1 MANSFHN
8 RDAAVVRYLRYPAW
22 IAGALVLVA
31 GFIWFWLLYTTS
43 GARWVLGQTE
53 TAFGLQTRLI
63 DGSISGGLRVEGL
76 SFRNES
82 VDLSVGQL
90 TATLDIDLFPTSV
103 DVSAAVLDDVD
114 VTIKDTESTESE
126 AGDVSDVL
134 RGLVLPIPVRV
145 SDLRSSDILI
155 TAGSAAEQIDSL
167 TLTASW
173 FGNIVIERLDISSPK
188 LAAGVSASIDLQGGN
203 AFSAVVD
210 AQLKPALTDL
220 TDELE
225 IQASINGDPDGLDVS
240 SKVGSFATV
249 EGSVGWQD
257 QLEVVADVIL
267 DDFDLTA
274 IVETWPSGFPVSGTI
289 NVVANDATVT
299 VSDSTLSITGTGAK
313 AFVDAIVDRES
324 SAVEGQLRWESLRWP
339 LPADEVRVK
348 SETGDIRVSGSI
360 DEWQVDG
367 LIAVGT
373 EEMPDG
379 TFVVDVAGTRET
391 VTGRI
396 IEGRVLGGNA
406 DGEVTY
412 SWSGEQPW
420 SANLAIVNIDLG
432 SIWPELPG
440 RVSGRI
446 DGHGAIQPFALH
458 AEFENV
464 DGSIRGVEFQAS
476 GAVDVADGIFEARG
490 LRIEHGE
497 SWLMLNGSPAL
508 ETGLAFE
515 ARIADA
521 NSYVDDVTGE
531 LHAKG
536 HARITETQA
545 AIELALQSPEVIVR
559 DSKFADVSLVAEGT
573 HEQQS
578 IRLSAVSLDT
588 PLKLGVT
595 GAFDDWR
602 KPLESPWRGTV
613 ESFNLDLGD
622 HHAMALTAASQLEFS
637 SRHAQLTE
645 FCFGDQTGSLLC
657 ASGAWNKNGDYSVDA
672 QLTTVSASIM
682 EHVIDAGLLFDQLV
696 SGTLRWQHSDALG
709 TSGRGKLS
717 VSPGTIRAVGDDKNF
732 LATGHGIV
740 DFDVENGTLLSGV
753 VELPLPGTG
762 GLAGNFSMLDV
773 TAGTGSDVKGNVD
786 IVITDLRRLTRL
798 TPLVDSVSGFLDA
811 TIELSGTLGDPV
823 LAGDLTV
830 KDGSLRYMPIGLQL
844 REINLVGQMDD
855 DFRFDLSGS
864 FLAGEG
870 RAQIISSG
878 DYSDADQTGLRF
890 HIQGD
895 NLTLINVPDV
905 MVTVNSDIDVS
916 LSKDVLTI
924 NGNLLV
930 PAARI
935 RPTVISASKVNE
947 SEDVVIVAGELPDA
961 TEEVQRGNGLQFAGE
976 LDVSLGDSVIV
987 DLDLARATV
996 TGGVKF
1002 NWIGDVI
1009 PMANGRYDIAGSVQ
1023 AFGQVLDL
1031 TEGALRF
1038 PNVPADDP
1046 FIRLI
1051 AEREI
1056 FGNTQVKRAGV
1067 LVDGPAKRP
1076 TVEAFTVPLTTEERA
1091 MTLLVTGSDFD
1102 YEQGVGAIDFGTY
1115 IAPRLFISYGVGVFE
1130 RENVISARYDIV
1142 KGFGI
1147 KASSGSKESGVDL
1160 NYRFEN

>member
-22 IAGALVLVA
+22 IAGALVLVT
-31 GFIWFWLLYTTS
+31 GFLWFWLLYTTS

-53 TAFGLQTRLI
+53 AAFRLQAGLI
-63 DGSISGGLRVEGL
+63 EGSISGGLRVEGL

-82 VDLSVGQL
+82 VDLSVGHL
-90 TATLDIDLFPTSV
+90 TATLDIDLFPASV
-103 DVSAAVLDDVD
+103 DVSAAALDDVD
-114 VTIKDTESTESE
+114 VTIKDAESTESE

-167 TLTASW
+167 TLSVRW
-173 FGNIVIERLDISSPK
+173 FENIVIEKLDISNPK
-188 LAAGVSASIDLQGGN
+188 LAAGVSASIDLQDGN

-210 AQLKPALTDL
+210 AQLKPALTNL
-220 TDELE
+220 TEELE
-225 IQASINGDPDGLDVS
+225 VQANVNGDPDGLGIR
-240 SKVGSFATV
+240 SKIGSFATV

-257 QLEVVADVIL
+257 RLEVVADVIL

-274 IVETWPSGFPVSGTI
+274 IVETWPSGFPVSGTV
-289 NVVANDATVT
+289 NVVANDATIT
-299 VSDSTLSITGTGAK
+299 ISDSTLSITGTDANV
-313 AFVDAIVDRES
+313 FVDAIVDRES

-373 EEMPDG
+373 VEMPDG
-379 TFVVDVAGTRET
+379 TFVVDIAGTREA

-396 IEGRVLGGNA
+396 IEGRVFGGNA
-406 DGEVTY
+406 AGEVTY

-420 SANLAIVNIDLG
+420 SANLDIVNIDLG
-432 SIWPELPG
+432 SILPELPG

-446 DGHGAIQPFALH
+446 DGHGAIRPFALH
-458 AEFENV
+458 AELDNV
-464 DGSIRGVEFQAS
+464 DGSIRGVELQAN

-497 SWLMLNGSPAL
+497 SLLTLNGSPAS
-508 ETGLAFE
+508 ETGLAF
-515 ARIADA
+515 AAHVADM
-521 NSYVDDVTGE
+521 NSYVDDVAGE
-531 LHAKG
+531 LHAEG
-536 HARITETQA
+536 RARITETEA
-545 AIELALQSPEVIVR
+545 AIDLALQSPEIIVR
-559 DSKFADVSLVAEGT
+559 GSKFNDLSVVAEGT
-573 HEQQS
+573 REQQS
-578 IRLSAVSLDT
+578 MQLSAVSLNT
-588 PLKLGVT
+588 PVKLGVT

-602 KPLESPWRGTV
+602 KPLESPWQGTV

-637 SRHAQLTE
+637 STHAQLTE

-657 ASGAWNKNGDYSVDA
+657 ANGAWNENGDYSVDVQMTA
-672 QLTTVSASIM
+672 VSTSIV
-682 EHVIDAGLLFDQLV
+682 EHVIDAELLFDQLL

-717 VSPGTIRAVGDDKNF
+717 VSPGTIRAVDNDKDV

-773 TAGTGSDVKGNVD
+773 TAGTDSDVKGNVD

-798 TPLVDSVSGFLDA
+798 APLVDSVSGFLNA

-844 REINLVGQMDD
+844 REMNLVGHMDD

-878 DYSDADQTGLRF
+878 DYSDADETGLRF

-935 RPTVISASKVNE
+935 TPTVISASKVNE

-961 TEEVQRGNGLQFAGE
+961 PEEVQRGNGLQFAGE

-987 DLDLARATV
+987 DLDLASATV

-1002 NWIGDVI
+1002 TWRGDAI

>member
-1 MANSFHN
+1 
-8 RDAAVVRYLRYPAW
+8 
-22 IAGALVLVA
+22 
-31 GFIWFWLLYTTS
+31 
-43 GARWVLGQTE
+43 
-53 TAFGLQTRLI
+53 
-63 DGSISGGLRVEGL
+63 
-76 SFRNES
+76 
-82 VDLSVGQL
+82 
-90 TATLDIDLFPTSV
+90 LD
-103 DVSAAVLDDVD
+103 
-114 VTIKDTESTESE
+114 
-126 AGDVSDVL
+126 
-134 RGLVLPIPVRV
+134 
-145 SDLRSSDILI
+145 
-155 TAGSAAEQIDSL
+155 
-167 TLTASW
+167 
-173 FGNIVIERLDISSPK
+173 
-188 LAAGVSASIDLQGGN
+188 
-203 AFSAVVD
+203 
-210 AQLKPALTDL
+210 
-220 TDELE
+220 
-225 IQASINGDPDGLDVS
+225 
-240 SKVGSFATV
+240 
-249 EGSVGWQD
+249 
-257 QLEVVADVIL
+257 
-267 DDFDLTA
+267 
-274 IVETWPSGFPVSGTI
+274 
-289 NVVANDATVT
+289 
-299 VSDSTLSITGTGAK
+299 
-313 AFVDAIVDRES
+313 
-324 SAVEGQLRWESLRWP
+324 
-339 LPADEVRVK
+339 
-348 SETGDIRVSGSI
+348 
-360 DEWQVDG
+360 
-367 LIAVGT
+367 
-373 EEMPDG
+373 
-379 TFVVDVAGTRET
+379 
-391 VTGRI
+391 
-396 IEGRVLGGNA
+396 
-406 DGEVTY
+406 
-412 SWSGEQPW
+412 
-420 SANLAIVNIDLG
+420 
-432 SIWPELPG
+432 
-440 RVSGRI
+440 
-446 DGHGAIQPFALH
+446 
-458 AEFENV
+458 NV
-464 DGSIRGVEFQAS
+464 DGSIRGVELRAN
-476 GAVDVADGIFEARG
+476 GAVDVAVGIFEARG

-497 SWLMLNGSPAL
+497 SWLMLDGSPAL

-521 NSYVDDVTGE
+521 NSYVDGVAGE
-531 LHAKG
+531 LHANG

-545 AIELALQSPEVIVR
+545 AIDLVLQSPEFIVR
-559 DSKFADVSLVAEGT
+559 DSKFADVSIVAEGT

-578 IRLSAVSLDT
+578 IKLSAVSLDT

-595 GAFDDWR
+595 GAFDDWH
-602 KPLESPWRGTV
+602 KPLESSWRGNV

-622 HHAMALTAASQLEFS
+622 HHAMALTTASQLEFS
-637 SRHAQLTE
+637 MRHAQLTG

-657 ASGAWNKNGDYSVDA
+657 ANGAWNNNGDYSVDV
-672 QLTTVSASIM
+672 QMTTVSASIV
-682 EHVIDAGLLFDQLV
+682 EHVFDVGLIFDQLV
-696 SGTLRWQHSDALG
+696 NGTLRWQHSDALG

-717 VSPGTIRAVGDDKNF
+717 VSPGTIRAFDDDKNV

-773 TAGTGSDVKGNVD
+773 TAGADSDVKGNVD
-786 IVITDLRRLTRL
+786 IVITDLRRA
-798 TPLVDSVSGFLDA
+798 PLVDSVSGFLHA
-811 TIELSGTLGDPV
+811 TIELSGTPGDPV

-844 REINLVGQMDD
+844 REMNLVGHMDD

-864 FLAGEG
+864 FVAGEG

-878 DYSDADQTGLRF
+878 DYSDADETGLRF
-890 HIQGD
+890 HIKGD

-930 PAARI
+930 PTARI
-935 RPTVISASKVNE
+935 TPTVISASKVNE
-947 SEDVVIVAGELPDA
+947 SADVVIVAGELPDA
-961 TEEVQRGNGLQFAGE
+961 PEEVQRGNGLQFAGE

-1002 NWIGDVI
+1002 NWMGDAI

-1023 AFGQVLDL
+1023 AFGQVLDI

-1038 PNVPADDP
+1038 PNVPADNP

-1067 LVDGPAKRP
+1067 LVDGSARRP